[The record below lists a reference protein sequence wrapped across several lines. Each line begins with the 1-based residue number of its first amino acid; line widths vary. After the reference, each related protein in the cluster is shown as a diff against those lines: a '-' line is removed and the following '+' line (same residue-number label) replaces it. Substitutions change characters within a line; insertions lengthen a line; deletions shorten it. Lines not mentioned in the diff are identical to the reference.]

1 MFKLRLLVLYY
12 RVLGFLSW
20 LRERGDRRHT
30 SRAVRL
36 QLYRVEFSGS
46 NFCEGEIT
54 LMNMTDKQ
62 QVLVHLR
69 PLDARNLPA
78 VVKEG
83 SVDWHVD
90 NENIGP
96 CPGRLSVGSHS
107 TNAGRHSDCWPGS
120 HQRNGRRRE
129 GSGNRLRHA
138 GGSAGSTGTGAGT
151 GALARSFPDNA
162 NALTVCGNAAN

>member
-90 NENIGP
+90 NENIEWVLEKGY
-96 CPGRLSVGSHS
+96 RWLMTS
-107 TNAGRHSDCWPGS
+107 AGRSYGS
-120 HQRNGRRRE
+120 LNKARELTGR
-129 GSGNRLRHA
+129 A
-138 GGSAGSTGTGAGT
+138 
-151 GALARSFPDNA
+151 
-162 NALTVCGNAAN
+162 